1 MSTAPQRVKLILTY
15 DIIGETQDRYYQY
28 VLSEMVP
35 AAQSLGLYM
44 SGAWHTAYG
53 EYPVRLVEFV
63 ADDQAALNEVL
74 EGPAWGRLEARLQE
88 FVVNYR
94 RKIVRLRDDQFQF

>member
-1 MSTAPQRVKLILTY
+1 MRQREELMPIDPQRVKLILTY

-28 VLSEMVP
+28 MLGEMVP
-35 AAQSLGLYM
+35 AVQSLGLYM

-63 ADDQAALNEVL
+63 ADDQMALKEEL
-74 EGPAWGRLEARLQE
+74 ESTAWGRVEGRLP
-88 FVVNYR
+88 VAPVSYMR
-94 RKIVRLRDDQFQF
+94 TT